1 MNSPRPPCRFCQR
14 SRWFLSITVLVAM
27 ATVLYLNLPA

>member
-1 MNSPRPPCRFCQR
+1 MTRPPCRFCQR
-14 SRWFLSITVLVAM
+14 SRWLLSITLLVAM